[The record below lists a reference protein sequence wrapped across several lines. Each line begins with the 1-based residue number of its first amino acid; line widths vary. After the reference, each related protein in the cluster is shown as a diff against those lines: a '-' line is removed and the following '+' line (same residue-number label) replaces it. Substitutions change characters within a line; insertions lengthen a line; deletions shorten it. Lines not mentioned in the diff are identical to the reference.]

1 MRRLL
6 FLATLL
12 LLVASPLAGEGPE
25 RPGAAEGSGTQRG
38 EGPLGLFPQGPR
50 LTPEQ
55 LSALTDRLAVRV
67 SALRGLPLS
76 GPLKKDVHT
85 PAEVRQL
92 FLAKLDKDWP
102 PEQVARWTEA
112 YQALGLLPAGVDLR
126 AVLTAVMTEQVA
138 GAYDPD
144 TKTMLLI
151 EGMPTALVQ
160 PVLVHELTH
169 AAQDAHFHL
178 ESLPWEQHE
187 NDDLA
192 LAVQALFEGDA
203 TAVMFDFVA
212 GQDTSAITDLD
223 GLLRSGPELFGSPQ
237 LALAPQAIRELLT
250 FPYVAG
256 LRLVNELR
264 RRGGWQRVNVAYQ
277 DFPLSTEQVLHPE
290 KFLAGEDRP
299 QRVLLPEALGRA
311 VTADLIQ
318 ENVLGEFGLRLLL
331 EEYTTTEE
339 AFQAAAG
346 WGGDCFRVWRREA
359 GDGGASWLVLL
370 VTTWDSAADA
380 REFFAAYSRLVG
392 NKYQKEEEEPTGDA
406 ARRLWRSERGLVEVV
421 VRGTD
426 VLVLEGFRAEER
438 ERLWQALSG
447 YRKEAF
453 RWQWLQPAAAPA
465 GSSAAGK

>member
-6 FLATLL
+6 LGA
-12 LLVASPLAGEGPE
+12 LLVVAASAALGQ
-25 RPGAAEGSGTQRG
+25 AAEPAAPPQGAQTQGG
-38 EGPLGLFPQGPR
+38 EGPLGLFPQGAA

-55 LSALTDRLAVRV
+55 LSALTDRLAVRM
-67 SALRGLPLS
+67 SALRGLPLFA
-76 GPLKKDVHT
+76 PVNKQMHT
-85 PAEVRQL
+85 QAELRQL

-102 PEQVARWTEA
+102 PEQVARWSEA

-126 AVLTAVMTEQVA
+126 AVLAAVMGEQVA

-144 TKTMLLI
+144 TKSMLLV
-151 EGMPTALVQ
+151 EGVPAALVA
-160 PVLVHELTH
+160 PVLMHELTH

-178 ESLPWEQHE
+178 QSLPWEQHD

-192 LAVQALFEGDA
+192 LAVEALIEGDA

-212 GQDTSAITDLD
+212 GRDTSTITDLD
-223 GLLRSGPELFGSPQ
+223 GLLRSGPQLLGSPQ
-237 LALAPQAIRELLT
+237 LALAPRAVRELLT
-250 FPYVAG
+250 FPYVTG

-264 RRGGWQRVNVAYQ
+264 RRGGWERVNAAYQ

-299 QRVLLPEALGRA
+299 QQVLLPEALGRA
-311 VTADLIQ
+311 VTGDLIQ

-331 EEYTTTEE
+331 EEYTTSEE
-339 AFQAAAG
+339 AFRAAQG
-346 WGGDCFRVWRREA
+346 WGGDRFRVWRRESRQA
-359 GDGGASWLVLL
+359 GRSWLVLL

-380 REFFAAYSRLVG
+380 QEFFAAYGRLVG
-392 NKYQKEEEEPTGDA
+392 NKYQKAEEEPTGDA
-406 ARRLWRSERGLVEVV
+406 TRRLWRTERGEVEVV
-421 VRGTD
+421 SRGSD

-438 ERLWQALSG
+438 EALWQALSG

-453 RWQWLQPAAAPA
+453 RWQPPEPAAVPA
-465 GSSAAGK
+465 GSSPAEK